1 MTEKPGHGKSSP
13 RVCPHQWAF
22 FLDNWIRR
30 WIQRPRN
37 IVQEYIGQGDTVV
50 DVGCGPG
57 FFSIEMAKLVGE
69 NGKVIAVDLQEKML
83 EHVNRKARKYG
94 LADRVET
101 HLCGEQ
107 HIGLN
112 RKVDFILA
120 FYMVHETPNPEVFF
134 QEAKAMLKHGGRL
147 LVVEP
152 KMHVK
157 QSEFERIVAAGTK
170 TGLKPIEFPKNK
182 GGRAVLFML

>member
-1 MTEKPGHGKSSP
+1 MTETSNMKKFPH
-13 RVCPHQWAF
+13 VCPPQLAF
-22 FLDNWIRR
+22 LLDNWIRR
-30 WIQRPRN
+30 LIQSPNKILR
-37 IVQEYIGQGDTVV
+37 EYVKESDTVV

-57 FFSIEMAKLVGE
+57 FFSIEMARLVGE
-69 NGKVIAVDLQEKML
+69 NGKVLAVDLQEQML

-94 LADRVET
+94 LADRIET

-112 RKVDFILA
+112 RKADFILA
-120 FYMVHETPNPEVFF
+120 FYMVHETQNPGAFF
-134 QEAKAMLKHGGRL
+134 QEAKAMLKDGGRL

-157 QSEFERIVAAGTK
+157 QSEFERTVAAGSK
-170 TGLKPIEFPKNK
+170 TGLKPIGFPKNK